1 MDALGKEFD
10 ITSSHLFCICLSSI
24 FSKTGVNY
32 LLSEVTDFPNLIS
45 ILHIL
50 FYYVT
55 WILNSCQLY
64 CQKWKINLNSFYKQT
79 IWGTHI
85 VKKIHLWAETSYQKL
100 FLSSCC
106 CSFSTHIFFWLIFEI
121 MLTRKNKIEDKICN
135 QQFTFYDV
143 YNIDL
148 IYTIGR
154 VIIKNDRNIVHIILP
169 ILYVPN
175 HTKSNKIQ
183 FGFSWDNPNF
193 RLPQWNMFIAT
204 KWQEMISGQV
214 GLLHSKSNANQ
225 SPSK

>member
-143 YNIDL
+143 
-148 IYTIGR
+148 R
-154 VIIKNDRNIVHIILP
+154 IKISSTLSNNHMLGLLDIM
-169 ILYVPN
+169 YVQIPN
-175 HTKSNKIQ
+175 KSNTIQ
-183 FGFSWDNPNF
+183 YCFSLNNPNTVM
-193 RLPQWNMFIAT
+193 PQWNMFIAT
-204 KWQEMISGQV
+204 KWQEMISGHV
-214 GLLHSKSNANQ
+214 GLLHGKSNANR

>member
-1 MDALGKEFD
+1 MGCISKG
-10 ITSSHLFCICLSSI
+10 IWYHISSSFLHLSVEH

-100 FLSSCC
+100 VSEFLLL
-106 CSFSTHIFFWLIFEI
+106 FFFNTHFL
-121 MLTRKNKIEDKICN
+121 L
-135 QQFTFYDV
+135 
-143 YNIDL
+143 IDL
-148 IYTIGR
+148 WDY
-154 VIIKNDRNIVHIILP
+154 VNKKERN
-169 ILYVPN
+169 
-175 HTKSNKIQ
+175 
-183 FGFSWDNPNF
+183 W
-193 RLPQWNMFIAT
+193 R
-204 KWQEMISGQV
+204 
-214 GLLHSKSNANQ
+214 
-225 SPSK
+225 

>member
-1 MDALGKEFD
+1 M
-10 ITSSHLFCICLSSI
+10 
-24 FSKTGVNY
+24 
-32 LLSEVTDFPNLIS
+32 TDFPNLIS

-100 FLSSCC
+100 VLSSCC

-121 MLTRKNKIEDKICN
+121 MLTRKNEIEDKICN

-143 YNIDL
+143 NNKDR
-148 IYTIGR
+148 IYAIGR
-154 VIIKNDRNIVHIILP
+154 GMIKMIEILF
-169 ILYVPN
+169 ILFCLYLHHNVPN

>member
-1 MDALGKEFD
+1 MISYQLIFSASVYRAF
-10 ITSSHLFCICLSSI
+10 

-100 FLSSCC
+100 VLSSCC
-106 CSFSTHIFFWLIFEI
+106 CSFSTHIFFWFIYEI

-143 YNIDL
+143 NNKDL
-148 IYTIGR
+148 IYAIEWR
-154 VIIKNDRNIVHIILP
+154 IIKQNRKTAHIIEPVSIYP
-169 ILYVPN
+169 IRLIRYNVR
-175 HTKSNKIQ
+175 SN
-183 FGFSWDNPNF
+183 S
-193 RLPQWNMFIAT
+193 
-204 KWQEMISGQV
+204 
-214 GLLHSKSNANQ
+214 
-225 SPSK
+225 

>member
-1 MDALGKEFD
+1 M
-10 ITSSHLFCICLSSI
+10 ITYHLI
-24 FSKTGVNY
+24 FSASVCRAFLARQAWTIY
-32 LLSEVTDFPNLIS
+32 YQRWQIFQ
-45 ILHIL
+45 ILFQFYTFL

-106 CSFSTHIFFWLIFEI
+106 CSFSTNIFFWLIFEI
-121 MLTRKNKIEDKICN
+121 MLTRKNEIEDKICN
-135 QQFTFYDV
+135 HQFTFYDV

-169 ILYVPN
+169 IVRAESY
-175 HTKSNKIQ
+175 
-183 FGFSWDNPNF
+183 
-193 RLPQWNMFIAT
+193 
-204 KWQEMISGQV
+204 
-214 GLLHSKSNANQ
+214 
-225 SPSK
+225 